1 MTNVDKRV
9 KLQELRSSIEY
20 LNTCINKAEISDDNA
35 DEIVAMAEI
44 ILTKAYNLYPD
55 ITRVFK

>member
-1 MTNVDKRV
+1 MTNTDKKT
-9 KLQELRSSIEY
+9 KLQELRVSIEY
-20 LNTCINKAEISDDNA
+20 LNTCINKAEISEDNG

-55 ITRVFK
+55 IVKVFE